1 MDKEQA
7 RIEYLKEKA
16 KLYTELLKVATAFI
30 IATTGGLVSLFFKLS
45 NKISLPLVAIGIWVL
60 AISLMVFAK
69 AWINAKDYLE
79 EIRKWTEKS

>member
-16 KLYTELLKVATAFI
+16 KVYTELLKVATAFI
-30 IATTGGLVSLFFKLS
+30 IATTGGLVGLFFKLS

-60 AISLMVFAK
+60 AISLMAFAK
-69 AWINAKDYLE
+69 AWITAKDYLE